1 MSRSD
6 KLLGEKVLSSKED
19 EDCVDD
25 WLGWLKRESFTCI
38 SFVNGSVLFFS
49 IIKLLLKELKFICDP
64 VLLFCDSIPLELF
77 VFKLEAILA
86 NWFIFD
92 NLHSLQVFLVL
103 PWGLQNAEPVQG
115 YSLHLI

>member
-6 KLLGEKVLSSKED
+6 KLLLGEKVSSKED
-19 EDCVDD
+19 DDCVDD
-25 WLGWLKRESFTCI
+25 WVGWLKRESFTWI
-38 SFVNGSVLFFS
+38 SFVIFS
-49 IIKLLLKELKFICDP
+49 WIIKSLLSELKFICDP

-92 NLHSLQVFLVL
+92 NLHSLQVFFLL

-115 YSLHLI
+115 GSLHLL